1 MKKLLILLLLP
12 AQLVFAQPEI
22 SLDDCYRWSREN
34 YPNLKQA
41 EIWQEITALK
51 KGNNKTNYLPQV
63 TLNGQATYQSDVTK
77 VAISMPGISIPSV
90 SKDQY
95 KAYAEFKQ
103 SIWDGGITTANANL
117 EDAILQANLSQ
128 VEVELYKLNEQ
139 VSQAFFTALAVD
151 KQREVLAAQKKVL
164 QERLKAIQSGV
175 KNQVI
180 EKSAALALEAEIQ
193 NLEQN
198 EIQLE
203 AGKKTAIQ
211 MLSILTG
218 QTISENTNLK
228 YSIQDL
234 NTQSEL
240 HRPELQLFAAQKT
253 QLEKQNDLLTKSR
266 NPKLFGFGQAGYGR
280 PGLNML
286 NDKFDTYYLVGVGV
300 SWNAFDWQKTSRQKE
315 MLQLQSQIISQQEE
329 TFSQNIDLLLASQN
343 EQIQKLEK
351 LLETDSKM
359 VALRSE
365 LAQTSASK
373 LENETITTSD
383 YIQDVQAETIAKLN
397 IELRRV
403 QLNEAVEKYNLIN
416 GNGPLPN
423 LPPKGEGKQ

>member
-1 MKKLLILLLLP
+1 MKKLIILLLLP
-12 AQLVFAQPEI
+12 VQMVFAQSEI

-77 VAISMPGISIPSV
+77 VVTSMPGISIPSV

-151 KQREVLAAQKKVL
+151 KQKEVLVVQKKVL
-164 QERLKAIQSGV
+164 LEKLKAVQSGV

-180 EKSAALALEAEIQ
+180 EKSAALALEAEIL

-218 QTISENTNLK
+218 QTISENANLK
-228 YSIQDL
+228 YNVPIA
-234 NTQSEL
+234 NTQKEL
-240 HRPELQLFAAQKT
+240 NRPEMQLFSAQKT
-253 QLEKQNDLLTKSR
+253 QLEKQNDLLAKSR

-300 SWNAFDWQKTSRQKE
+300 SWNAFDWQKTSRHKE
-315 MLQLQSQIISQQEE
+315 MLQLQSQMISQQEE
-329 TFSQNIDLLLASQN
+329 TFSQNMNLLLASQN

-397 IELRRV
+397 IELHRI
-403 QLNEAVEKYNLIN
+403 QLNEAFEKYNLI
-416 GNGPLPN
+416 
-423 LPPKGEGKQ
+423 KGKVISDQ

>member
-1 MKKLLILLLLP
+1 MRKLIILLLLP
-12 AQLVFAQPEI
+12 AQLVFAQSEI

-51 KGNNKTNYLPQV
+51 KENDKTSYLPQV
-63 TLNGQATYQSDVTK
+63 SLNGQATYQSDVTK
-77 VAISMPGISIPSV
+77 VNVPMPGVTIPSV

-95 KAYAEFKQ
+95 KTYAELKQ
-103 SIWDGGITTANANL
+103 SIWDGGITSANEKL

-128 VEVELYKLNEQ
+128 LEVELYQLNEQ

-151 KQREVLAAQKKVL
+151 KQKDVLTAQKKVL
-164 QERLKAIQSGV
+164 LEKLKTIQSGV
-175 KNQVI
+175 KNQVV
-180 EKSAALALEAEIQ
+180 EKSAALALEAEIL

-218 QTISENTNLK
+218 QTINENSRLR
-228 YSIQDL
+228 YVVPEVQ
-234 NTQSEL
+234 TQIEFK
-240 HRPELQLFAAQKT
+240 RPETQLFSAKKKQF
-253 QLEKQNDLLTKSR
+253 EKQSDLLAKSR

-286 NDKFDTYYLVGVGV
+286 NDKFDTYYLVGVGL
-300 SWNAFDWQKTSRQKE
+300 SWNAFDWKKTDRQKE
-315 MLQLQSQIISQQEE
+315 ILQLQSQIISQQEE
-329 TFSQNIDLLLASQN
+329 TFNQNMDLLLASQN

-359 VALRSE
+359 VTLRSE
-365 LAQTSASK
+365 IAQTSASK

-397 IELRRV
+397 TELRRV
-403 QLNEAVEKYNLIN
+403 QLNEAVEKYNLIK
-416 GNGPLPN
+416 GKSPLPN
-423 LPPKGEGKQ
+423 LHPKGEG

>member
-1 MKKLLILLLLP
+1 MKRLLILLLLP
-12 AQLVFAQPEI
+12 AQLVFAQSEI
-22 SLDDCYRWSREN
+22 TLDDCYNLAREN
-34 YPNLKQA
+34 YPNLKQS

-51 KGNNKTNYLPQV
+51 KENNKTSYLPQV

-77 VAISMPGISIPSV
+77 VNILVPGINIPLV
-90 SKDQY
+90 AKDQY

-103 SIWDGGITTANANL
+103 SIWDGGITSANEKL

-128 VEVELYKLNEQ
+128 LEVELYKLDEQ
-139 VSQAFFTALAVD
+139 VSQAFFAALAMD
-151 KQREVLAAQKKVL
+151 KQKEVLAAQKRMLLEK
-164 QERLKAIQSGV
+164 LKAVHSGV
-175 KNQVI
+175 KNQVV
-180 EKSAALALEAEIQ
+180 EKSAALALEAEIL

-228 YSIQDL
+228 YEVPEV
-234 NTQSEL
+234 NVQSEL
-240 HRPELQLFAAQKT
+240 TRPETQLFSAQKT
-253 QLEKQNDLLTKSR
+253 QLEKQSDMLTKSR

-286 NDKFDTYYLVGVGV
+286 NDKFDTYYLVGVGL
-300 SWNAFDWQKTSRQKE
+300 SWNAFDWKKTDRQKE
-315 MLQLQSQIISQQEE
+315 ILQLQSQMISQQEE
-329 TFSQNIDLLLASQN
+329 TFSQNLNLLLASQN
-343 EQIQKLEK
+343 EQIGKFEK
-351 LLETDSKM
+351 LLESDAKM

-365 LAQTSASK
+365 IAQTSASK

-403 QLNEAVEKYNLIN
+403 QLNEAVEKYNLIK
-416 GNGPLPN
+416 GKSPLPN
-423 LPPKGEGKQ
+423 LPPKGERNE